1 MLCLLLLLWYIFIWS
16 DCTPH
21 TWFEWTIQQAEFF
34 WLEQHSS
41 EENKRPSGYVGFP
54 VFTSGTTGQYL
65 NNKGVDPNTWPELSR
80 RFARVQRR
88 YVPLVSRKLLA
99 FSPLFSSAFLVPV
112 DPPENSFKNRKLH
125 FQQQIAWV
133 EITCIFVQQVVRVLI
148 IWSIGFFIWSYFGA
162 SRWCYYKLK
171 YCENYAS
178 KQWCEL
184 HIKLP
189 RYCYVMYNLRKSNL
203 WGTLDFRCSPSRCT
217 AR

>member
-1 MLCLLLLLWYIFIWS
+1 MSGRSSSRVLLAIAA
-16 DCTPH
+16 
-21 TWFEWTIQQAEFF
+21 QQ
-34 WLEQHSS
+34 S
-41 EENKRPSGYVGFP
+41 RD
-54 VFTSGTTGQYL
+54 TSGAMDTVAPRSSPQALPGSTKITKVWIQTPG
-65 NNKGVDPNTWPELSR
+65 PELLR
-80 RFARVQRR
+80 RFDRVQRT
-88 YVPLVSRKLLA
+88 YVPLVCRRLLA
-99 FSPLFSSAFLVPV
+99 FLLFWFLGTRRSAWNILSK
-112 DPPENSFKNRKLH
+112 PEIAITAANCVSFSYLY
-125 FQQQIAWV
+125 F
-133 EITCIFVQQVVRVLI
+133 CVQQVVRVLI
-148 IWSIGFFIWSYFGA
+148 IWNTGFFIWSYFGA